1 MMRVAVKNIG
11 WIVVLITLA
20 LLSRQALAQKQS
32 QGNPPSEAEQ
42 DSSFAAPDL
51 ADVVPL
57 EAQLFSRL
65 MILQKKIE
73 EEPDLTTIEKN
84 YDTIES
90 NLTDLAVQ
98 LERLEGS
105 RGHSYSKLVELKDAV
120 RRNDKR
126 LEEISNPLNQFIR
139 QLGGWR
145 NEWLTER
152 KRWNEWQASLLKDGE
167 LNQLKLVFQ
176 DANDTIDKALNLI
189 LPKLEMMLEV
199 QKKGGK
205 VQARID
211 AQAAEVDSLILE
223 VRRRAFVRESPPMFS
238 PQYFSQFR
246 SSGFW
251 YAVAEA
257 PGENAWLDVRY
268 LGRNGWI
275 LLLHGFLSC
284 FVIIVA
290 YRNRQLLSESKRWRF
305 LAARPISAGLFLGAM
320 VAMLIFEYEKAPAM
334 FRLAN
339 AVVGWVS
346 FARLSGHLLE
356 AAWKRQFVY
365 GLVTILILNRIMD
378 LLRFPLPLSRL
389 YTVLAAMGGLVFC
402 LCWARKNIG
411 QESSNLYTRLL
422 RLGSLSFAVIVIAEL
437 WGKEAFASYLFTS
450 LIRSL
455 GIVLVFVL
463 FMYIVRGGLEWL
475 FQTSPLHLSTRL
487 YVDNSQLIVR
497 RMARGLDVIMWGLVL
512 LPAILKI
519 WGVYGN
525 LEEATKG
532 LLTFGFNLGSR
543 RISVGLLIAVAA
555 VLYGSFAASWFLERL
570 LMDEVLLRR
579 RVEKGVRLSI
589 ARLAH
594 YGIIFVGFLFAISIL
609 GFDLTQLTIM
619 LGALGVGIGFGLQG
633 IVNNFI
639 SGLIILFE
647 RPVRVGDYIEFS
659 GNWAEI
665 RKIGLRATTV
675 LTFDQADVIIPNADL
690 ITNQVI
696 NWTLSSRL
704 VRIHIPV
711 GVAYGSDVPLV
722 METLMKCASANPKVT
737 KIPKPQ
743 VLFQSFG
750 ESSLDFE
757 LRVWVLDADE
767 MLSVKSELHQEID
780 RCFRESGIEIAFPQ
794 RDLHV
799 RSLTDSVISGSTQ
812 ASSDTSR

>member
-1 MMRVAVKNIG
+1 
-11 WIVVLITLA
+11 
-20 LLSRQALAQKQS
+20 
-32 QGNPPSEAEQ
+32 
-42 DSSFAAPDL
+42 
-51 ADVVPL
+51 
-57 EAQLFSRL
+57 
-65 MILQKKIE
+65 
-73 EEPDLTTIEKN
+73 
-84 YDTIES
+84 
-90 NLTDLAVQ
+90 
-98 LERLEGS
+98 
-105 RGHSYSKLVELKDAV
+105 
-120 RRNDKR
+120 
-126 LEEISNPLNQFIR
+126 
-139 QLGGWR
+139 
-145 NEWLTER
+145 
-152 KRWNEWQASLLKDGE
+152 
-167 LNQLKLVFQ
+167 
-176 DANDTIDKALNLI
+176 
-189 LPKLEMMLEV
+189 MMLEV
-199 QKKGGK
+199 QKKAGNI
-205 VQARID
+205 QARID

-246 SSGFW
+246 SGGFW
-251 YAVAEA
+251 YTVIEI
-257 PGENAWLDVRY
+257 PGENAWLDGRY
-268 LGRNGWI
+268 LRQNGWI
-275 LLLHGFLSC
+275 LLLHGFISC

-334 FRLAN
+334 YRLAN
-339 AVVGWVS
+339 AIVGWVS
-346 FARLSGHLLE
+346 FARLSGNLLE
-356 AAWKRQFVY
+356 SSWKKQFVY

-389 YTVLAAMGGLVFC
+389 YTVLAAMIGLVFC
-402 LCWARKNIG
+402 LWWARKNNG
-411 QESSNLYTRLL
+411 QECSNLYARLL
-422 RLGSLSFAVIVIAEL
+422 RSGSLFFAVIVIAEL

-455 GIVLVFVL
+455 GTVFVFML
-463 FMYIVRGGLEWL
+463 FMYMVRGGLEWL
-475 FQTSPLHLSTRL
+475 FRTSPLHLSTRL
-487 YVDNSQLIVR
+487 YADNSELIIR
-497 RMARGLDVIMWGLVL
+497 RMARCIDVIMWGLVL
-512 LPAILKI
+512 LPAVLKI

-532 LLTFGFNLGSR
+532 LLTFGFDLGSR
-543 RISVGLLIAVAA
+543 RISVGLLITVAA

-570 LMDEVLLRR
+570 LMDEVLLKR

-594 YGIIFVGFLFAISIL
+594 YGIIFVGFLFALSTL
-609 GFDLTQLTIM
+609 GFDLTQLTII

-665 RKIGLRATTV
+665 RKIGLRATTAQ
-675 LTFDQADVIIPNADL
+675 TFDQADVIIPNADL

-722 METLMKCASANPKVT
+722 METLMGCANANSKVA
-737 KIPKPQ
+737 KVPKPQ

-767 MLSVKSELHQEID
+767 MLNVKSELHQEID
-780 RCFRESGIEIAFPQ
+780 RCFRQRRIEIAFPQ

-799 RSLTDSVISGSTQ
+799 RSPTESVISRPSD
-812 ASSDTSR
+812 ASCKTDQ